1 MLSRGPRGRMTEIHI
16 IKSLRL
22 ASRGGLMKSM
32 QQMILPI
39 SLVVVVVMAYIQL
52 SRRRA
57 RVFPPIFLSLSILSL
72 SILSLFVRGG
82 GQRVLV
88 IYTINQITQV
98 IKMHNQHIATLAKR
112 YLVQVS
118 LLGES
123 RQLVRVYIFFSAYL
137 QAD

>member
-1 MLSRGPRGRMTEIHI
+1 
-16 IKSLRL
+16 
-22 ASRGGLMKSM
+22 
-32 QQMILPI
+32 MILPI

-88 IYTINQITQV
+88 IYTITINQITQV
-98 IKMHNQHIATLAKR
+98 IKVHNQHIATLAKR